1 MSTAEPLSLYE
12 TDIKKEWLDYNDHLN
27 VANYVLIFDEAGV
40 ALFDHFGMG
49 EAYSMETGG
58 SWVVLENH
66 ITYDQELRLG
76 ESVKVTSQIIDYDA
90 KRLHLYH
97 EIHKI
102 GDESGRP
109 SSTCEQMTM
118 FFDLNERRSTAFPG
132 HVMAKITHYG
142 EAHSRLKTPTNLSR
156 IIGLPKKNP
165 N

>member
-1 MSTAEPLSLYE
+1 MPNALPLSLYQ

-40 ALFDHFGMG
+40 ALFDHLGMG

-66 ITYDQELRLG
+66 VTYDLELVLG
-76 ESVKVTSQIIDYDA
+76 DKVKVTTQIIDYDA

-97 EIHKI
+97 EIHKL
-102 GDESGRP
+102 GGEVEGP

-118 FFDLNERRSTAFPG
+118 FFDLNARRAAAFPE
-132 HVMAKITHYG
+132 HVMENITRI
-142 EAHSRLKTPTNLSR
+142 ANQQKT
-156 IIGLPKKNP
+156 LPKPANIGRTIGIKRTK
-165 N
+165 